1 LNRRVVV
8 RALGCALVF
17 LSPHLWA
24 QSYPSRPID
33 LIIPLAA
40 GDATDIAGRAIGEML
55 SRELKVPV
63 VPQNKPGA
71 GGGLGTDQLAKA
83 PKDGYTIGLPN
94 NAAVVFRALVDP
106 AATNYDAFKDLTPLG
121 LAMRSPTIIAAGAD
135 APFKNFREMVEYS
148 KKNPGKVRIGT
159 AGGGSVGD
167 FCIQTINFLT
177 DAGLTAVPFKGA
189 TPGITAVR
197 GGHIEAVALA
207 LGALR
212 THIDSGA
219 MRGIVISSKWK
230 DLPNVPTMQELG
242 FKDPLFG
249 IWTAF
254 YAPAGIPDEVTR
266 VLVPAIQRAVSTPEM
281 SAQMNKFGISA
292 EYLPP
297 DKLLAEMKNE
307 HERVVRIGKAAG
319 LIK

>member
-1 LNRRVVV
+1 MIRMMV
-8 RALGCALVF
+8 RALACALVLF
-17 LSPHLWA
+17 APHLWA
-24 QSYPSRPID
+24 QSYPSRSID

-55 SRELKVPV
+55 ARELKVPV

-83 PKDGYTIGLPN
+83 AKDGYTIGLPN
-94 NAAVVFRALVDP
+94 NAALVFRALVDP
-106 AATNYDAFKDLTPLG
+106 AGTNYDAFKELTPLG
-121 LAMRSPTIIAAGAD
+121 LAMRSPSIIAAGAD
-135 APFKNFREMVEYS
+135 APFKTFREMIEYS
-148 KKNPGKVRIGT
+148 RANPGKVRIGT
-159 AGGGSVGD
+159 AGAGSVGD

-177 DAGLTAVPFKGA
+177 GAGLTSVPFKGA
-189 TPGITAVR
+189 TPAITAAR
-197 GGHIEAVALA
+197 GGHIEAVVLA

-212 THIDSGA
+212 AHIDSGA
-219 MRGIVISSKWK
+219 LRGIVISSKWK
-230 DLPNVPTMQELG
+230 DLPGIPTMQELG

-254 YAPAGIPDEVTR
+254 FAPAGVPDEVSR

-281 SAQMNKFGISA
+281 STQMNKFGISA
-292 EYLPP
+292 EFLPP
-297 DKLLAEMKNE
+297 DRLLAEMKDE
-307 HERVVRIGKAAG
+307 HQRVLKIGKAAG

>member
-1 LNRRVVV
+1 VTRLIV
-8 RALGCALVF
+8 RALGCALLF
-17 LSPHLWA
+17 LSAQLWA

-40 GDATDIAGRAIGEML
+40 GDATDIAGRAMGEML
-55 SRELKVPV
+55 ARELKVPV

-71 GGGLGTDQLAKA
+71 GGGLGTDQVAKA

-94 NAAVVFRALVDP
+94 NAALVVRALVDP
-106 AATNYDAFKDLTPLG
+106 TGTNYDAFKDLTPLG
-121 LAMRSPTIIAAGAD
+121 LAMRSPSILAVGAE
-135 APFKNFREMVEYS
+135 APFRNFREMVEYA

-159 AGGGSVGD
+159 AGAGTVGD

-177 DAGLTAVPFKGA
+177 GAGLVSVPFKGA
-189 TPGITAVR
+189 TPAITAAR
-197 GGHIEAVALA
+197 GGHIEGVVLA

-219 MRGIVISSKWK
+219 LRGIVISSKWK
-230 DLPNVPTMQELG
+230 DLPGIPTMQELG

-281 SAQMNKFGISA
+281 SAQMQKFGISA

-297 DKLLAEMKNE
+297 DKLLAEMKDE
-307 HERVVRIGKAAG
+307 HERVLRIGKAAG